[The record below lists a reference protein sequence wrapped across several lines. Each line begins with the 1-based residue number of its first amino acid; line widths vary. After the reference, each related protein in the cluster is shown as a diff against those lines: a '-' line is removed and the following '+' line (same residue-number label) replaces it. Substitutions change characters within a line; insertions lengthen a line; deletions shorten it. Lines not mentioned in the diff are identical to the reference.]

1 MWTIYAQQQHF
12 DTNIYHLITLV
23 DRVQKDPVFTQRT
36 FAVKSVQKN
45 ITIDDVK
52 FLTCAYVYVEMEMWL
67 ESRHNTE
74 KKSKNRFNCYIA

>member
-52 FLTCAYVYVEMEMWL
+52 FLTVCVRLRGNGNVVG
-67 ESRHNTE
+67 
-74 KKSKNRFNCYIA
+74 K